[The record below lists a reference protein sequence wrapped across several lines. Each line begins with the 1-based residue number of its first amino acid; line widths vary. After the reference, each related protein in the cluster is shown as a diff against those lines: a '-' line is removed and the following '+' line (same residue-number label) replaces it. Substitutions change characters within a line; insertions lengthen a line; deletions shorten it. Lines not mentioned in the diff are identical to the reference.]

1 MKDGH
6 WLQTNNDSKTQLMP
20 TVTILRKTSCM
31 VITGIVFYKIR
42 NILEWGMLNKCEVE
56 KYQDGKKRFEP

>member
-20 TVTILRKTSCM
+20 TVTICM
-31 VITGIVFYKIR
+31 VITGIVFLNQ
-42 NILEWGMLNKCEVE
+42 NILGWGC
-56 KYQDGKKRFEP
+56 

>member
-20 TVTILRKTSCM
+20 TVTILRKTICM
-31 VITGIVFYKIR
+31 VITGIVSQISKYFG
-42 NILEWGMLNKCEVE
+42 LGALNNCEVE
-56 KYQDGKKRFEP
+56 KYNDGMVRFEP